1 MPKQSRYKPGPDI
14 DPDTEDVR
22 DSKGNRVDEA
32 YIERAVADVHA
43 HLAAGRPSLTAPGQ
57 HSPQVSFR
65 VPEALR
71 AAAQGRARA
80 EGKTVSALAREAFEQ
95 YLKQVERPVR
105 EARAVKPKRA
115 AVPPRPR

>member
-1 MPKQSRYKPGPDI
+1 MPKQSRYQPGPDV
-14 DPDTEDVR
+14 DPDTEKIR
-22 DSKGNRVDEA
+22 DRKGNLVDEA

-65 VPEALR
+65 VPATLR
-71 AAAQGRARA
+71 AAALGRAQA

-95 YLKQVERPVR
+95 YLKQVKRPAP
-105 EARAVKPKRA
+105 ETHLVKPKRP